1 MATPTKI
8 TKVGAVF
15 QAKLDNDGNPIPLAD
30 ANEEVYVSPPHVLA
44 QPKPKKTQPSNTDI
58 NLTLPSDAKAN
69 SNTRVPYVSVYNP
82 KTKTTDIY
90 LQEYEGILNRTPKL
104 LDRDKKIATRNPDGS
119 YEPTEFAKGEFSPN
133 TVNNLANSAATRAD
147 LERTRAY
154 TYQNSY
160 EQINKKPPSK
170 TEKDS
175 ALGTDTEAADPPNT
189 EIPVADSGD
198 DKNAG
203 DGSTLASLNIVVDGE
218 TASEA
223 GNLTSDLKYPVGSPA
238 YLESDYMRFS
248 AIKYEP
254 AQFSSND
261 FAISYNPGEVLG
273 ASVYLPIQGGI
284 SDSNGVGWNEEVINP
299 LQIAGAEIALKTIE
313 GGGQGLQDAI
323 AKVTGNVTGNA
334 PEVKAAIKG
343 SATEAAIGANIL
355 PRTAR
360 AIFNPN
366 TELLFNG
373 PQLRAFTFSFKL
385 LPRSDKEALEIK
397 RIIRFFKVNMAART
411 TESQLFLKAPNV
423 FRIEYIHKDTNNSH
437 PGINLIKDCALQNF
451 SVDYTPDGTYM
462 TVGDDDIGAMFSY
475 NLTMSFMELTPVY
488 SKDYDDELAKDHS
501 IGY

>member
-1 MATPTKI
+1 MPTNTQVTKI
-8 TKVGAVF
+8 GNAF
-15 QAKLDNDGNPIPLAD
+15 QPVKDEDGNIVPIEG
-30 ANEEVYVSPPHVLA
+30 ANEDIWISPPHILA
-44 QPKPKKTQPSNTDI
+44 QPKAKPAPKNESI
-58 NLTLPSDAKAN
+58 NLTLPSDAKAA
-69 SNTRVPYVSVYNP
+69 SNTRVPYVTVYNP
-82 KTKTTDIY
+82 KTKVTSVY
-90 LQEYEGILNRTPKL
+90 LQEYEGILGRTPKL
-104 LDRDKKIATRNPDGS
+104 IDRNKLIATRNEEDGT
-119 YEPTEFAKGEFSPN
+119 YEPQKYAKENFSASTISN
-133 TVNNLANSAATRAD
+133 IANSATTRAD
-147 LERTRAY
+147 IERTRAY
-154 TYQNSY
+154 TYQKSFQ
-160 EQINKKPPSK
+160 QINKISATPVQTAAALNQPVVVVDLPDPDNPPPGAD
-170 TEKDS
+170 E
-175 ALGTDTEAADPPNT
+175 TD
-189 EIPVADSGD
+189 
-198 DKNAG
+198 
-203 DGSTLASLNIVVDGE
+203 DGSTGASLNIVVNGVE

-223 GNLTSDLKYPVGSPA
+223 GNLTSDLRYPFNSPS
-238 YLESDYMRFS
+238 YLESDYVRFS

-254 AQFSSND
+254 AQFSSNS

-299 LQIAGAEIALKTIE
+299 MQIAGAEIAMRGIPE
-313 GGGQGLQDAI
+313 GGIGLEAAAQKIIGNIGNNSADVKSAVI
-323 AKVTGNVTGNA
+323 ASVT
-334 PEVKAAIKG
+334 E
-343 SATEAAIGANIL
+343 SAIGANIL

-385 LPRSDKEALEIK
+385 MPRSDKEAMEIK

-411 TESQLFLKAPNV
+411 TESELFLKAPNV

-462 TVGDDDIGAMFSY
+462 TVGDDDVGAMFSY

-488 SKDYDDELAKDHS
+488 SKDYDNELANDHP